1 MKAIVRRLGRLED
14 RFAINSSGKLRVGVR
29 AIISLPWK
37 GPLNWATST
46 CQRTLTPGG
55 AVTEIVE
62 LDGTDEG
69 IDEEEL
75 ERFIAGF
82 PILAANEV
90 KRE

>member
-1 MKAIVRRLGRLED
+1 MKAIVRRVGLLED
-14 RFAINSSGKLRVGVR
+14 RFAINSSGKLRIGVR
-29 AIISLPWK
+29 AIISFPWK
-37 GPLNWATST
+37 GPLSLSTST
-46 CQRTLTPGG
+46 CRRTLNPG

-75 ERFIAGF
+75 EKFIAGF

-90 KRE
+90 RRE